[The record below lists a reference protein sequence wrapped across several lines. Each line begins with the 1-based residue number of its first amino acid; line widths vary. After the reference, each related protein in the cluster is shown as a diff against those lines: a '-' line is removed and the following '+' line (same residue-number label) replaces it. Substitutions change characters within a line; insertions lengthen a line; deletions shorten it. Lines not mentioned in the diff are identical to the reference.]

1 MATMKERRPIAT
13 VDIITAP
20 DGTVQIKGSWLIRSP
35 KAIKAWL
42 LLLRK
47 RAEGKSAL
55 RARSVRSLAGEW
67 MAHNL
72 LHGLHIQRE
81 RTADVDFETDT
92 GKAKAAAY
100 FALAAVYRVVWR
112 MLDKQT
118 KSDYVQEQG

>member
-1 MATMKERRPIAT
+1 MATIKVTIAAVYT
-13 VDIITAP
+13 IIAP
-20 DGTVQIKGSWLIRSP
+20 DGTVQIKGSWRVRSP
-35 KAIKAWL
+35 KAIKAGL

-55 RARSVRSLAGEW
+55 RTRSVRSLAREW

-112 MLDKQT
+112 MLNKQT

>member
-1 MATMKERRPIAT
+1 MATIKVRRPTAT

-20 DGTVQIKGSWLIRSP
+20 DGTVQIKGSWRVRSP
-35 KAIKAWL
+35 KAIKAGL

-47 RAEGKSAL
+47 RADDKSAL
-55 RARSVRSLAGEW
+55 RTRSVRSLAREW

-112 MLDKQT
+112 MLNKQT
-118 KSDYVQEQG
+118 NSDYVQEQG

>member
-1 MATMKERRPIAT
+1 MVRVVIEACRIKVRFA
-13 VDIITAP
+13 
-20 DGTVQIKGSWLIRSP
+20 DGDTQVQGSWRVRSP
-35 KAIKAWL
+35 RTIDQC
-42 LLLRK
+42 LR
-47 RAEGKSAL
+47 RFRNESPEGSTL
-55 RARSVRSLAGEW
+55 RTRSLQSLRREW

-81 RTADVDFETDT
+81 RTADVDFETNT

-112 MLDKQT
+112 MLNKQT

>member
-1 MATMKERRPIAT
+1 MATIKERRPIAT

-20 DGTVQIKGSWLIRSP
+20 DGTVQIKGSWRMRPP
-35 KAIKAWL
+35 KEIKAVL

-47 RAEGKSAL
+47 RAEDKSAL
-55 RARSVRSLAGEW
+55 RTRSVRSLRREW

-112 MLDKQT
+112 MLNK
-118 KSDYVQEQG
+118 

>member
-1 MATMKERRPIAT
+1 MATIKVRRPTAT

-20 DGTVQIKGSWLIRSP
+20 DGTVQIKGSWRVRSP
-35 KAIKAWL
+35 KAIKAGL

-47 RAEGKSAL
+47 RAEVKSAL
-55 RARSVRSLAGEW
+55 RTRSVRSLAREW

-72 LHGLHIQRE
+72 LHSLGIKPE

-112 MLDKQT
+112 MLNKQT
-118 KSDYVQEQG
+118 NSDYVQEQG

>member
-1 MATMKERRPIAT
+1 MENVTIEVCSIKVLFA
-13 VDIITAP
+13 
-20 DGTVQIKGSWLIRSP
+20 DGDTQVQGSWRVRSP
-35 KAIKAWL
+35 RTIDRY
-42 LLLRK
+42 LRRFRNK
-47 RAEGKSAL
+47 SPEGCTL
-55 RARSVRSLAGEW
+55 RTRSMRSLAREW

-72 LHGLHIQRE
+72 LHSLGIKPE

-100 FALAAVYRVVWR
+100 FALAAVYKIVWR